1 MIYIWPCHAI
11 LPQAAILK
19 FYLDKKGI
27 WGVIKTTWISSDSF
41 PKFTRNLMRMLK
53 FVGIVVELPA
63 KVTADATWLQQPTV
77 LLQLSLLGSYTSSP
91 KSTQKQEILI
101 KIWKVNPNTKMSH
114 SSPHLPIF
122 RPHLDPGYRDKRYS
136 VSVSDATTTND
147 NCQPLWKTSSQ
158 GGSRRVVVVEE
169 VWEHFTNFGECRHVL
184 DGCTENQN
192 ATN

>member
-1 MIYIWPCHAI
+1 MTMPCHFTSSWNFKV
-11 LPQAAILK
+11 LSWQK
-19 FYLDKKGI
+19 RI

-101 KIWKVNPNTKMSH
+101 KIWNVNPNTKMSH

-136 VSVSDATTTND
+136 VSVSVATTTND

-169 VWEHFTNFGECRHVL
+169 VWEHFTNFGGCRHVL